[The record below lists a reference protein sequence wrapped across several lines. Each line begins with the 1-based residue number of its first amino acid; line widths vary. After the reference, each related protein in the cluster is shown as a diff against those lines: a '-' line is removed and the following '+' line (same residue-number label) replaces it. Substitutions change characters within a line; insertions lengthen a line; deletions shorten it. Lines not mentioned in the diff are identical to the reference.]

1 MNMKNIFDSG
11 QCSSRFDRYESLHEP
26 FLHEIVFI
34 INPNTL
40 RGNVIGKF
48 V

>member
-1 MNMKNIFDSG
+1 MKNICESG
-11 QCSSRFDRYESLHEP
+11 ECSSLFDRYESLHEP
-26 FLHEIVFI
+26 FLHEIVFN

-40 RGNVIGKF
+40 RGNFIGKF